1 MGDTLFSLFQRKRS
15 LSSGSGGAGAGANAG
30 NNGSGSG
37 SSLLSSTGVV
47 WGATP
52 DPFREPLIGRVS
64 GKAGSPA
71 DAPRATAGGVFGP
84 PPPPPPA
91 LLLR

>member
-1 MGDTLFSLFQRKRS
+1 VGDTLFSLFQRKRS
-15 LSSGSGGAGAGANAG
+15 LSSGSSGASANAG
-30 NNGSGSG
+30 NNGSG
-37 SSLLSSTGVV
+37 SSLLSSTGVL
-47 WGATP
+47 WGGTP
-52 DPFREPLIGRVS
+52 DPFREPLIGRLS

-71 DAPRATAGGVFGP
+71 DVTGAAPRAATGGVFVP